1 MCKVSIIIPVYN
13 AGEHLRD
20 CLDSLV
26 HQTLVD
32 IEILLVLDCPTDGS
46 DKVCREYA
54 RKDARI
60 KILVNDENLHIGLSR
75 NRGLD
80 VAQGE
85 YIAFS
90 DDDDYRE
97 PNMYESLYRIAS
109 NGHRDMVIGLTVNEE
124 DGHRQVF
131 DYPSLN
137 EQDVRD
143 FALQDLIA
151 CGGYRDNYPLC
162 INIHPHLYK
171 RSVIERNHIR
181 FVDTRKVSP
190 EDRLFNI
197 EFLLAAR
204 NVALCRQPL
213 YYHRIYRQSTMHTS
227 AYLRTDKV
235 LAYMDEVY
243 NALQNSGTY
252 VLFEPQFFIGAA
264 RMLTHLPIGTL
275 KSTKSLGSFFQVL
288 REMGKRRYIKKIYK
302 NYPLPY
308 SPLMRYRILEKFIVH
323 RLSK

>member
-1 MCKVSIIIPVYN
+1 MCKVSVIIPVYN

-32 IEILLVLDCPTDGS
+32 IEIILVLDCPTDGS

-60 KILVNDENLHIGLSR
+60 KILANDENLHIGLSR

-97 PNMYESLYRIAS
+97 PNMYEELYRIAS

-197 EFLLAAR
+197 EFLLSAR

-288 REMGKRRYIKKIYK
+288 RDMGKRKYMSRVYQYF
-302 NYPLPY
+302 PLPY
-308 SPLMRYRILEKFIVH
+308 SPLMRYKILEKYIVH
-323 RLSK
+323 RLRK

>member
-1 MCKVSIIIPVYN
+1 MCKVSVIIPVYN

-32 IEILLVLDCPTDGS
+32 IEIILVLDCPTDGS

-97 PNMYESLYRIAS
+97 PNMYEEFYRIAS
-109 NGHRDMVIGLTVNEE
+109 NGHREMVIGLTVNEE
-124 DGHRQVF
+124 NGHRQVF

-143 FALQDLIA
+143 FALQDLIS
-151 CGGYRDNYPLC
+151 CGGYRDDYPLC

-181 FVDTRKVSP
+181 FVDTRRVSP

-197 EFLLAAR
+197 EFLLSAR

-213 YYHRIYRQSTMHTS
+213 YYHRIYCQSTMHTA

-235 LAYMDEVY
+235 LLYMDEVY
-243 NALQNSGTY
+243 IALQKSGTY
-252 VLFEPQFFIGAA
+252 VLFEPQFLIGAA
-264 RMLTHLPIGTL
+264 RMLTNLPIGML

-288 REMGKRRYIKKIYK
+288 REMGKRRYIRKIYK

-323 RLSK
+323 RLRK

>member
-32 IEILLVLDCPTDGS
+32 IEIILVLDCPTDGS

>member
-1 MCKVSIIIPVYN
+1 MCKVSVIIPVYN

-32 IEILLVLDCPTDGS
+32 IEMILVLDCPTDGS

-75 NRGLD
+75 TRGLD

-323 RLSK
+323 RLRK